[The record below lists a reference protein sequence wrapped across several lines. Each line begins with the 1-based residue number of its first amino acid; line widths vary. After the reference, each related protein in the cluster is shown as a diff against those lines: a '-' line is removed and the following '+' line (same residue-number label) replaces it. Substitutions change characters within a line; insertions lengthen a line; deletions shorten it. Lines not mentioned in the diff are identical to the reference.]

1 MPGARDIALIILC
14 LEALIAGIVP
24 LILLAGLA
32 YGTYWLRGKVVLGL
46 QKAFEYAELARLKVE
61 TVMNAIA
68 NPFIRAYATAE
79 MAKNIFVNSYYHVK
93 LIINSL
99 QHRMGF

>member
-32 YGTYWLRGKVVLGL
+32 YGVYWVRGKVELGL

-61 TVMNAIA
+61 DLMTAMA
-68 NPFIRAYATAE
+68 NPLIHAYATAE
-79 MAKNIFVNSYYHVK
+79 MIKSICKNLYHR
-93 LIINSL
+93 I
-99 QHRMGF
+99 